1 MLEACARRERVL
13 IEVLIAWV
21 SEVPLKSLGFTEN
34 IWSAPFTKPRL
45 ELRLSSRH
53 VHVTMITTP
62 KHRPNAERIPEHE
75 GIKVRIKKQALR

>member
-1 MLEACARRERVL
+1 MLGACARRERLL

-21 SEVPLKSLGFTEN
+21 FEVPFKGLGFTEN
-34 IWSAPFTKPRL
+34 IRSAPFTKPRL
-45 ELRLSSRH
+45 KLRLSSRH

-75 GIKVRIKKQALR
+75 GIKVRIEKQDLR